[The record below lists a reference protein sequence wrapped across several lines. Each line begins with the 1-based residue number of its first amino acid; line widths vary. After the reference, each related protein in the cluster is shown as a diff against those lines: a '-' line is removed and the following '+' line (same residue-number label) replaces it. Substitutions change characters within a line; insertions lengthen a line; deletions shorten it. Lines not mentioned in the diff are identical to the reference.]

1 MKKTTLSMLNKSEL
15 IEIILSDRMWERKAY
30 LKVLYI
36 VHKRIDSIID
46 EQEKCDLSSEQGR
59 KRYFELEE
67 GYERWS
73 KIQANL

>member
-1 MKKTTLSMLNKSEL
+1 
-15 IEIILSDRMWERKAY
+15 MWERKAY

-36 VHKRIDSIID
+36 VNKRIDSIID
-46 EQEKCDLSSEQGR
+46 EQEKCDLFSEQGR